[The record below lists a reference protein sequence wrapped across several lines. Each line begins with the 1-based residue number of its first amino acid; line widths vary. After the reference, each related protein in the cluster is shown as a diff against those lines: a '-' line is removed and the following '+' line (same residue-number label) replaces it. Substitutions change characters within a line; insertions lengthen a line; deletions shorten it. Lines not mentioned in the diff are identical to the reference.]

1 MITNAE
7 MYERIKTMYESET
20 KGLPFADL
28 IPRIEIKLLQIVGGQ
43 KEQERRKML
52 LVKFN
57 STKFNLVAKFSL
69 YKKRLR
75 RTLVEIAAEVV
86 GQMVE
91 DSEDLEIPETLKE
104 VVSDKIIDADWV
116 SDYWLA
122 KFQKTRQQEEQIKGV
137 ENAEKLPVNKCDI
150 EDEAME
156 VEIQQSEEESID
168 NDYEDASNR
177 TGVLARVF
185 NGLRNMLSNLTS

>member
-1 MITNAE
+1 
-7 MYERIKTMYESET
+7 
-20 KGLPFADL
+20 
-28 IPRIEIKLLQIVGGQ
+28 
-43 KEQERRKML
+43 ML

-137 ENAEKLPVNKCDI
+137 ENAQKQ
-150 EDEAME
+150 M
-156 VEIQQSEEESID
+156 
-168 NDYEDASNR
+168 
-177 TGVLARVF
+177 
-185 NGLRNMLSNLTS
+185 

>member
-1 MITNAE
+1 VITNTE
-7 MYERIKTMYESET
+7 MYKRIKTMYEAET
-20 KGLPFADL
+20 QGLPFSDL
-28 IPRIEIKLLQIVGGQ
+28 IPRIEVKLLQIVGGS
-43 KEQERRKML
+43 KEHERRKML

-57 STKFNLVAKFSL
+57 STKFKLVAKFSV

-91 DSEDLEIPETLKE
+91 DSEDLEIPEALKE

-122 KFQKTRQQEEQIKGV
+122 KFQKTRRQEEQATV
-137 ENAEKLPVNKCDI
+137 EKAEKLPSNKCDV
-150 EDEAME
+150 EDERME
-156 VEIQQSEEESID
+156 VEIQQNEENIADNSEDTRTS
-168 NDYEDASNR
+168 
-177 TGVLARVF
+177 TGVLARVY
-185 NGLRNMLSNLTS
+185 NGVRNILSNLRP

>member
-43 KEQERRKML
+43 KEHERRKML

-137 ENAEKLPVNKCDI
+137 ENAQKQ
-150 EDEAME
+150 M
-156 VEIQQSEEESID
+156 
-168 NDYEDASNR
+168 
-177 TGVLARVF
+177 
-185 NGLRNMLSNLTS
+185 